1 MERKLPKGWLKKFF
15 TEILDIQGGTQP
27 PKEVFISEERAGY
40 IRLLQI
46 RDFGEKPVPTYIPIE
61 ANLKTCSVDDILIAR
76 YGASIGRIV
85 TGHAGA
91 YNVALAKVIIP
102 ELINRR
108 FIFWLLK
115 SPLFQINITSFQ
127 RTAQNGFNKEDLSG
141 LEIPLPPL
149 PEQQRIVA
157 KLDTLFGQLNK
168 IKTHLERIPQLLKD
182 FRQKVLT
189 QAVTGKLTEEWRE
202 GRELENEYITLKR
215 FLLSSNPSKSNQE
228 KIESIFD
235 EMEIGLFSIPDKWI
249 FANLNKVCSS
259 FSYGTSE
266 KSDNDGLI
274 PVLRMGNLQ
283 NGKIDWSDLKY
294 SSNKEEIEKYK
305 LKAGDVL
312 FNRTNSPELVGKT
325 SIYRGEMPAIY
336 AGYLI
341 KIEVIES
348 FLDPEYLNISLNTEF
363 AKNWCWSVKSDG
375 VSQSNINAQKLAR
388 FVISLPSIE
397 EQQEIVRRVES
408 LFAKADK
415 IEASYQKLK
424 AKIEQLPQAILT
436 KAFRGELVEQLPT
449 DGDARGLLEQI
460 KLAKEGLEKG
470 GKNRKLK
477 GDEANLAAEPRGRY
491 GKEVNITD

>member
-1 MERKLPKGWLKKFF
+1 MERKLPKGWLKKPF

-27 PKEVFISEERAGY
+27 PKEVFISEERDRY

-46 RDFGEKPVPTYIPIE
+46 RDFGEKPVPTYIPNE
-61 ANLKTCSVDDILIAR
+61 TNLKTCSVDDILIAR

-157 KLDTLFGQLNK
+157 KLDTLFGHLDAL
-168 IKTHLERIPQLLKD
+168 KTRLDRIPQLLKD

-202 GRELENEYITLKR
+202 GKELEEWKTEALGNVLKDV
-215 FLLSSNPSKSNQE
+215 K
-228 KIESIFD
+228 
-235 EMEIGLFSIPDKWI
+235 
-249 FANLNKVCSS
+249 
-259 FSYGTSE
+259 YGTSK
-266 KSDNDGLI
+266 KSEYETIGTPILRI
-274 PVLRMGNLQ
+274 PNIK
-283 NGKIDWSDLKY
+283 NGEIDISDLKFSILDDKEY
-294 SSNKEEIEKYK
+294 VSLKLNEGDILIIRSN
-305 LKAGDVL
+305 GSV
-312 FNRTNSPELVGKT
+312 SLVGQ
-325 SIYRGEMPAIY
+325 SAIIRKDLEGYSY

-341 KIEVIES
+341 RLRVKKAL
-348 FLDPEYLNISLNTEF
+348 FPDYLNYALESHSLREQIVET
-363 AKNWCWSVKSDG
+363 SRSTSG
-375 VSQSNINAQKLAR
+375 VNNINTQEIKDLI
-388 FVISLPSIE
+388 ISYPPIE

-408 LFAKADK
+408 LFAKADQ
-415 IEASYQKLK
+415 IEASYLKLK
-424 AKIEQLPQAILT
+424 AKIEQLPQALLA

-449 DGDARGLLEQI
+449 DGDALDLLEKI
-460 KLAKEGLEKG
+460 KRAKEGLEKG
-470 GKNRKLK
+470 GKGRKLK
-477 GDEANLAAEPRGRY
+477 VEDEVRMVADEGARY
-491 GKEVNITD
+491 GKK